1 MRQVLAELTLGPQF
15 RTMPDEHKQNRA
27 HNQAQKAQ
35 QAARPRH
42 AKLLI
47 HRASS
52 ERQDRAKGAAG
63 GARRSHGA
71 SGKDLVRVDEVAQQR
86 YEQAQVTDAE
96 RDAVEGG
103 HDPGDGRARRPAHL
117 EE

>member
-1 MRQVLAELTLGPQF
+1 MRQVLAELTLGPQA
-15 RTMPDEHKQNRA
+15 RTTLDEHKQNRA

-35 QAARPRH
+35 QAARPQH

-52 ERQDRAKGAAG
+52 ERQDRAEGAAG
-63 GARRSHGA
+63 DARRSHGA
-71 SGKDLVRVDEVAQQR
+71 GKDLVRVDEVVQQR
-86 YEQAQVTDAE
+86 HEQAQVADAE
-96 RDAVEGG
+96 RDAGEGG
-103 HDPGDGRARRPAHL
+103 RDPGDGLARRPARL